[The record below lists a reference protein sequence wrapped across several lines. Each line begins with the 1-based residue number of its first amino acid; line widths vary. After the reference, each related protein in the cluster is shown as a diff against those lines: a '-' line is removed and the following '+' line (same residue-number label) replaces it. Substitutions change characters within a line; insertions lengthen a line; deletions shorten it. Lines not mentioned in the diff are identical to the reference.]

1 VANTKIVSELK
12 ENKKQTMDSIYT
24 TNKEYSDGTT
34 LLEVKPSLED
44 GKAMIV
50 DGKPKIE
57 TKTTININGMISG
70 H

>member
-34 LLEVKPSLED
+34 LLEVKPYLED
-44 GKAMIV
+44 GKAMI

>member
-1 VANTKIVSELK
+1 
-12 ENKKQTMDSIYT
+12 MDSIYT

-57 TKTTININGMISG
+57 TKTTINN
-70 H
+70 